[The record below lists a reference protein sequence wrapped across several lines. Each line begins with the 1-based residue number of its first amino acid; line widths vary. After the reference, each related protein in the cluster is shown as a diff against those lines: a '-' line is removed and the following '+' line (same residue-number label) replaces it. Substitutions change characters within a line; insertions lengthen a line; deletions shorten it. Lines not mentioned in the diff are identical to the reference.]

1 MVRLGEYHREYK
13 RVVII
18 PGHGSSERS
27 GVELRYRTRHEFGR
41 RGARLAGQHAVEDGS
56 GVPGVFG
63 PVGRVDFRVNVVV
76 GVHEGDVLLD
86 GTGPD
91 PTFVSF
97 LDAAE
102 PDPIAPLDGSDVQ
115 VIAVGDDP
123 NRDQLSHRAVAPGRR
138 D

>member
-27 GVELRYRTRHEFGR
+27 GVELRCRTRHEFGR
-41 RGARLAGQHAVEDGS
+41 RGARLPGQYAVEDGS
-56 GVPGVFG
+56 GVPAVFG

-76 GVHEGDVLLD
+76 GVHEGGVLLD

-91 PTFVSF
+91 PTFVCF
-97 LDAAE
+97 LDATV
-102 PDPIAPLDGSDVQ
+102 PGRIAPLDGSDEE

-123 NRDQLSHRAVAPGRR
+123 DGDRLSQRAVAP
-138 D
+138 